1 MSQLTL
7 PLDRQPHQMP
17 LAKFAQTLAGQP
29 RPDQRGSFGYTA
41 LRPLDPAREDDQAYV
56 RVQHKW
62 AIRRALWAGETVAV
76 AVLTEHPLLA
86 WCYLEE
92 RVP

>member
-1 MSQLTL
+1 MSQLAL
-7 PLDRQPHQMP
+7 PLDRQPYQMP
-17 LAKFAQTLAGQP
+17 LAEFAQTLAGQP
-29 RPDQRGSFGYTA
+29 RPDQRGSFSYTA
-41 LRPLDPAREDDQAYV
+41 LRPVDLARADDQAYV
-56 RVQHKW
+56 RLLHKR